1 MSSNVNTITKTMQQ
15 ADQQKHVLNAKEA
28 NCFFFPLYSPF
39 KWSHLRD
46 SAQQSG
52 FVLHLFPFSI
62 NSFDMNSKFPT
73 HMPRHHSLILF
84 AFLLPLCHYSL
95 FFSHPFL
102 SAHLTPFPLSFLSL
116 AHSLFLLIPFDL
128 SFGSLFFYL
137 TLTLTFIPC
146 NISLLALL
154 SHSSLLYHVLFFF
167 SFFTFF
173 SFPFSRALSF
183 FSFLHLYFFSVSSL
197 TPSLSFLSMFSVVTR
212 SHLSLSLACH
222 RFLSLFHVLLLFFS
236 LSLSLL
242 SNLVFLFFPVYFS
255 LHLFSHPLFVSYLS
269 SVSFLAS
276 LSLSFLFSFKSLSLA
291 YSHSFSS
298 TLSLLS
304 LPFSR
309 STLLYIF
316 TSSFL
321 SIFFFFILLS
331 LYFLISPFPS
341 SRFHSS
347 LSPLSNSFSPPLFH
361 I

>member
-236 LSLSLL
+236 LSLFYPTSCF
-242 SNLVFLFFPVYFS
+242 SSFPFTFPSTFS
-255 LHLFSHPLFVSYLS
+255 LTPS
-269 SVSFLAS
+269 SSAISVPFP
-276 LSLSFLFSFKSLSLA
+276 F
-291 YSHSFSS
+291 
-298 TLSLLS
+298 SLLS
-304 LPFSR
+304 LSRFS
-309 STLLYIF
+309 SLSSLFPSLILTHSHPLSHFFHFLSHALLFF
-316 TSSFL
+316 TSLHRLSFL
-321 SIFFFFILLS
+321 SF
-331 LYFLISPFPS
+331 
-341 SRFHSS
+341 
-347 LSPLSNSFSPPLFH
+347 SFSFSFPYIF
-361 I
+361 